1 MIGTKLVKWTS
12 TTAKHFMNLEY
23 KYGCHNYGPIAVVLS
38 KGLGAEVWDV
48 NGKKYYD
55 LLSAAVNQGHCHPKI
70 KAAAIAQMERITL
83 TSRAFYSDRL
93 CTWEKYLTTL
103 LGYDKVCFQ
112 NGGVEAIE
120 MAVKFARRW
129 GYVVKGIPDKARVL
143 FPKDN
148 FWGRSIAACGSSD
161 DPKRYKN
168 FGPFDLKFGLVEY
181 NNASALEE
189 EFKKD
194 PYICAYILEP
204 IQGDAGVIIPSKGY
218 LTKVRELCTKYNVLM
233 AVDECQTGLGRV
245 GRMLACDYEGVK
257 PDMIALGKSLS
268 GGFYPISACLGNDN
282 VFDCI
287 RPGDHGSTFGGNP
300 LASAIGVVACQ
311 VVIDEKL
318 SEQAVTQG
326 DYLRDNLKDI
336 CGQGLLIGMEYALL
350 T

>member
-1 MIGTKLVKWTS
+1 MD
-12 TTAKHFMNLEY
+12 LEY
-23 KYGCHNYGPIAVVLS
+23 KYGCHNYAPIPAVIA

-48 NGKKYYD
+48 DGKKYYD
-55 LLSAAVNQGHCHPKI
+55 LLSGYSAVNQGHCHPKI
-70 KAAAIAQMERITL
+70 KAAALAQMERITL
-83 TSRAFYSDRL
+83 TSRAFYNDRL
-93 CTWEKYLTTL
+93 GTWEKYLTTL

-112 NGGVEAIE
+112 NGGVEGTE

-129 GYVVKGIPDKARVL
+129 GYEVKGIPDNKARVL
-143 FPKDN
+143 FPKNN

-168 FGPFDLKFGLVEY
+168 FGPFDLKFSLVEY
-181 NNASALEE
+181 DNAAALEE

-194 PYICAYILEP
+194 PYICAYVLEP
-204 IQGDAGVIIPSKGY
+204 VQGEAGILIPSKGY

-233 AVDECQTGLGRV
+233 VVDEIQTGFGRV
-245 GRMLACDYEGVK
+245 GKILACDYEGVK

-300 LASAIGVVACQ
+300 LASAIGVAACQ
-311 VVIDEKL
+311 VIVDEKL
-318 SEQAVTQG
+318 PENAVTQG
-326 DYLRDNLKDI
+326 EYLKTKLKEIAKKHSFMKDI
-336 CGQGLLIGMEYALL
+336 RGQGLFIGME
-350 T
+350 